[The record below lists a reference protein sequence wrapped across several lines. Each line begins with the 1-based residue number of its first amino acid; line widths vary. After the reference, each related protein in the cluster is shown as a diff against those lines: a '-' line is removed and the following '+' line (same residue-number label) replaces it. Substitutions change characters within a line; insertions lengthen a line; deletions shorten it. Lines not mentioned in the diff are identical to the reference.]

1 MCQGRVM
8 SLSSIWLKNDFVT
21 IAFDILYFQ
30 EWYHDSEKSK
40 KISDQLVVSL
50 YLLYYV
56 VISVVSFISIIFIS
70 MLPSKCTGNDPEDN
84 KMVTS

>member
-1 MCQGRVM
+1 M

-21 IAFDILYFQ
+21 IDILYFQ